1 MRPAADERRR
11 GSQTQYVTTRSEYLK
26 SVEDNQ
32 KGHVMTEN
40 SSTPKTNSD
49 RRVVLIA
56 DAQTHMMPD
65 LALEMARRDHDLVIG
80 PPADGLEAQLK
91 DLGAQVEVVAGSE
104 NINEAGAAQ
113 ALVDA
118 AKKRFGKFDSAA
130 IRTGSHAVDTILTA
144 STENADQMY
153 RDCFLSVMY
162 ALQAVLPPLVD
173 QGSGQVLINTSVSG
187 VRPQPTVATY
197 SAMRAAA
204 NSLIRSAA
212 LTVGGKGVVVNGFGT
227 AALDYP
233 AFIKMFEE
241 ANKDDPE
248 AVEKAAAALPV
259 GRLGTP
265 KECAYLAAS
274 FVDGKCNFST
284 GQFIALDGGW
294 SFV

>member
-1 MRPAADERRR
+1 M
-11 GSQTQYVTTRSEYLK
+11 SEV
-26 SVEDNQ
+26 SGNPNTASE
-32 KGHVMTEN
+32 
-40 SSTPKTNSD
+40 

-65 LALEMARRDHDLVIG
+65 LAVEMARRAHDLVIG
-80 PPADGLEAQLK
+80 PPVEGLEARLK
-91 DLGAQVEVVAGSE
+91 ELGAEVEVAAGAE

-118 AKKRFGKFDSAA
+118 AKARFGKFDSVA
-130 IRTGSHAVDTILTA
+130 IRTGSHVVNTVLTA
-144 STENADQMY
+144 NIENADQVY
-153 RDCFLSVMY
+153 QGNFLSVMY
-162 ALQAVLPPLVD
+162 ALQAVLPPLVA

-212 LTVGGKGVVVNGFGT
+212 LTVAGTGVVVNGFGT

-233 AFIKMFEE
+233 AFVKMFEE
-241 ANKDDPE
+241 ANDNDPR
-248 AVEKAAAALPV
+248 ALDKAAAELPV
-259 GRLGTP
+259 GRLGTTQ
-265 KECAYLAAS
+265 ECAYLAAS
-274 FVDGKCNFST
+274 LVDGKCNFST
-284 GQFIALDGGW
+284 GQFFALDGGW